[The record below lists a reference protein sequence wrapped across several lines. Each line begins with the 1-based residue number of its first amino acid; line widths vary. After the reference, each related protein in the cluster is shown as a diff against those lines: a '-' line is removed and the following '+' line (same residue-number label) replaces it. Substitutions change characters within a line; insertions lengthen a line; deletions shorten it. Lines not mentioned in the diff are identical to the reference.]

1 MGRIG
6 NFFKYLSYVDETEP
20 LVESLSPFEDVETKD
35 SRASEGMAE
44 DTNRNVS
51 PEGRYSSTANP
62 PGMGDLNVVGDEPY
76 HILLNKYSRSPWVYI
91 AVNTIVTALSQVEF
105 KVADKRKKGKPD
117 EIVQGPAN
125 GLNDLM
131 DHPNDW
137 FSEPEFKEL
146 IGMHLL
152 LTGNAYIEL
161 AAFDATGKPHEMYIL
176 NPKNMIVVQDS
187 KKFIKGYKY
196 IVNKIEVP
204 FKPNEIIHIKLP
216 DPRGE
221 SRYGLSPISC
231 ARIIIQQDWDAL
243 DWNSSYFRNATWPS
257 GIITCKDGLNEQEFK
272 RAKKELK
279 MNYEGKSKVGKVLIL
294 SGGMEWHQTTPNPK
308 DLDFLNLRKFNREE
322 ILSIYRVPPSIAG
335 IFQFEN
341 STSRSAGVREQHIQ
355 FWSQTIQPLA
365 MKIISKMNMSLTPLF
380 GKNYELILDV
390 SKIPALKETEEM
402 KQTRAQTAAILVER
416 VGWTPESV
424 NALLFP
430 ESVAFPW
437 GTKPSPKYNSFNGT
451 FADLEGAG
459 VPQLPID
466 TQLGEKQE
474 AEAAAAEEQAANQD
488 DSQDQQNDDSE

>member
-6 NFFKYLSYVDETEP
+6 NFFKYLSYVDDTQP
-20 LVESLSPFEDVETKD
+20 LIESLGPETKD
-35 SRASEGMAE
+35 SRASVGMAE
-44 DTNRNVS
+44 DTNRNIS
-51 PEGRYSSTANP
+51 PEGRYSSTSNP
-62 PGMGDLNVVGDEPY
+62 PGMGDLNVPGDEPF

-105 KVADKRKKGKPD
+105 KVIDKRKKGTPQEVVK
-117 EIVQGPAN
+117 GPAN
-125 GLNDLM
+125 GLNDLL
-131 DHPNDW
+131 DYPNEW

-152 LTGNAYIEL
+152 LTGNAYIEK
-161 AAFDATGKPHEMYIL
+161 AEVDATGKPHELYIL
-176 NPKNMIVVQDS
+176 NPKNMLVVQDA

-196 IVNKIEVP
+196 IVNKTIIDYRP
-204 FKPNEIIHIKLP
+204 DEIIHIKLP

-231 ARIIIQQDWDAL
+231 ARIIIQQDFDAL
-243 DWNSSYFRNATWPS
+243 DWNSSYFKNATWPS
-257 GIITCKDGLNEQEFK
+257 GIITCKDGLSEAEFK

-279 MNYEGKSKVGKVLIL
+279 QNYEGKSKVGKVLIL

-365 MKIISKMNMSLTPLF
+365 AKIIAKLNMQLTPLF
-380 GKNYELILDV
+380 GKNYELTLDV

-402 KQTRAQTAAILVER
+402 KKTRADTAAVLVEK
-416 VGWTPESV
+416 VGWTPSAA
-424 NALLFP
+424 NALIFP
-430 ESVAFPW
+430 ESPVFPW
-437 GTKPSPKYNSFNGT
+437 GEKPSPKYNSFGGT
-451 FADLEGAG
+451 FADLEGDG
-459 VPQLPID
+459 QPKQPLD
-466 TQLGEKQE
+466 TQLEDKEAMAQE
-474 AEAAAAEEQAANQD
+474 REDTSSEDSDKAENEDKE
-488 DSQDQQNDDSE
+488 

>member
-1 MGRIG
+1 MGRLG

-20 LVESLSPFEDVETKD
+20 LVESLEPVETKN

-44 DTNRNVS
+44 DTNRNVT

-62 PGMGDLNVVGDEPY
+62 PGFGDLSIRGDEPY
-76 HILLNKYSRSPWVYI
+76 EILLNKYSRSPWVYI

-105 KVADKRKKGKPD
+105 RVADKRKKGRPD

-131 DHPNDW
+131 DNPNPW

-161 AAFDATGKPHEMYIL
+161 AEVDSLGKPHELYVL
-176 NPKNMIVVQDS
+176 NPKNMVVIQDN
-187 KKFIKGYKY
+187 KKFIKEYRY
-196 IVNKIEVP
+196 IVNKTEVK

-231 ARIIIQQDWDAL
+231 ARIIIQQDFDAL
-243 DWNSSYFRNATWPS
+243 DWNSAYFKNATWPS
-257 GIITCKDGLNEQEFK
+257 GIITCKDGLNENEFK

-279 MNYEGKSKVGKVLIL
+279 QNYEGKSKVGKVLIL
-294 SGGMEWHQTTPNPK
+294 AGGMEWHQTTPNPK
-308 DLDFLNLRKFNREE
+308 DLDFLNLRKFTREE

-355 FWSQTIQPLA
+355 FWSQTVQPLA
-365 MKIISKMNMSLTPLF
+365 KKIISKLNMQLTPLF
-380 GKNYELILDV
+380 GKNFELILDV
-390 SKIPALKETEEM
+390 SNIPALKETEEM
-402 KQTRAQTAAILVER
+402 KKTRADTAAILVEKI
-416 VGWTPESV
+416 GWTPAAA

-430 ESVAFPW
+430 EAVAFPW
-437 GTKPSPKYNSFNGT
+437 GDKPSPTYNSFSGT
-451 FADLEGAG
+451 FADIEGKG
-459 VPQLPID
+459 IPTLPID
-466 TQLGEKQE
+466 TQLEDKQD
-474 AEAAAAEEQAANQD
+474 AAAEQASQ
-488 DSQDQQNDDSE
+488 DSQPQDSQTQDTQNDSSE